1 MSAGVDAIG
10 SLISRAWI
18 AGSGRIRWV
27 AAGSGHQ
34 DRGECARGDSPNAK
48 RYVRERRSQPTD
60 RRESTL
66 SGTARAFGVGDST
79 LRAWLEPIRRGASLD
94 PLSAVEVISMVA
106 GRLPPSSAHPTR
118 PKVLVSP
125 SLISN
130 RLSRT
135 PPRGH
140 VVCPTISTERHIS
153 GYRKASSG
161 KAHSARQLDSS
172 GTDGRMSSGFV
183 VLSEQG

>member
-1 MSAGVDAIG
+1 MAQVRPGTAIDSRLDAAVPRQHDLRPVENVKEFWLLSAGVDAIG

-18 AGSGRIRWV
+18 AGSARIGWV

-140 VVCPTISTERHIS
+140 VVCVPE
-153 GYRKASSG
+153 
-161 KAHSARQLDSS
+161 
-172 GTDGRMSSGFV
+172 
-183 VLSEQG
+183 